1 MVLSNLENLNALMIS
16 QKIEKEERFK
26 QLTIIGK
33 SQLETLDGKD
43 FIRSIKRISEQ
54 TYLNIGD
61 KKKE

>member
-1 MVLSNLENLNALMIS
+1 MVAVFIGWGYQNAAVV
-16 QKIEKEERFK
+16 K
-26 QLTIIGK
+26 IIGK

-43 FIRSIKRISEQ
+43 FIRSIERISEQ